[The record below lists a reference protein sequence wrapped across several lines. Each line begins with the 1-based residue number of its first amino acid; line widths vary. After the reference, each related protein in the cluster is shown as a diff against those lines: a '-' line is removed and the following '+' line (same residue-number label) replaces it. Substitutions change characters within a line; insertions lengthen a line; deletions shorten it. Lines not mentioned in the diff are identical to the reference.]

1 MTLKKSSASSLY
13 SCLIPGFSVDGTH
26 NHNNESD
33 ESEFVAKFSMNPSRT
48 MSKSGTTHCTAPTV
62 LMNEL
67 SVEGGD
73 DTYGNGRRD
82 ASNYSLSSS
91 SNASPTDHWN
101 NSFANF
107 NITPHSSPSQ
117 SPSQSQ
123 SSPYNFQT
131 TAEHHHSSSS
141 LSSSS
146 SFLRRTYLEEQQ
158 QQEETVSIETPIH
171 MKAYVTRDQEEQQ
184 YEQNY
189 DQENEQEQ
197 LMMMKKMM
205 SSAISKR
212 SQQQQQQQQQHTHP
226 HHNLQ
231 PYVVSS
237 SSQQQQQQQ
246 QQQQRMGRRYRV
258 TMKRIRTRT
267 RPITMRIRGK
277 MLSCMG

>member
-1 MTLKKSSASSLY
+1 MTLKKSTASSLY

-123 SSPYNFQT
+123 SSPYNYQT
-131 TAEHHHSSSS
+131 AAEHHHSSSS

-158 QQEETVSIETPIH
+158 QQ
-171 MKAYVTRDQEEQQ
+171 
-184 YEQNY
+184 
-189 DQENEQEQ
+189 
-197 LMMMKKMM
+197 
-205 SSAISKR
+205 
-212 SQQQQQQQQQHTHP
+212 QQHRRGSHTS
-226 HHNLQ
+226 LLTK
-231 PYVVSS
+231 SS
-237 SSQQQQQQQ
+237 SCLS
-246 QQQQRMGRRYRV
+246 V
-258 TMKRIRTRT
+258 TFDSHIEVVAFEHHETTSIQVDNYNDGSWMDYFVNH
-267 RPITMRIRGK
+267 
-277 MLSCMG
+277 